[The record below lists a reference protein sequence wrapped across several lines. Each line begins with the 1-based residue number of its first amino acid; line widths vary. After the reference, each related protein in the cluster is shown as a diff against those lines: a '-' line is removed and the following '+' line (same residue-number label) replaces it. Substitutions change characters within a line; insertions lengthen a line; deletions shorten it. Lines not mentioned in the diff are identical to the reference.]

1 MLPSNPSVRLMLLA
15 ALVLPVS
22 LAALPA
28 HSAETHTFEAPDGA
42 YTFKFSQSL
51 RLKYEFADGT
61 GDVTGVGLSNP
72 TTGDVAVTFLGPRD
86 PDPFREVSEAT
97 QQAITDLFTKV
108 MAPLPGITLKTSSM
122 TTMLGQPAVDM
133 VFQNARTPFSKENPQ
148 IKRYIFTIANGQA
161 YNFECIYRA
170 EKAEQFAPAC
180 DLAAATVRLQ
190 DGAAKATDATTDND
204 EKVSPTAGSC
214 TKLELNKRTMEVT
227 ELTSDMLMKDQSP
240 AMIGR
245 VKKAHD
251 AAMTIDERAGNSPS
265 AQDCKDVDAIITT
278 LK

>member
-1 MLPSNPSVRLMLLA
+1 MLPSNTLVRVMVLA
-15 ALVLPVS
+15 ALALPAS

-28 HSAETHTFEAPDGA
+28 RSAETHTFKAPDGA
-42 YTFKFSQSL
+42 YTFKFSQDL

-72 TTGDVAVTFLGPRD
+72 TTGDVAITFLGPRD
-86 PDPFREVSEAT
+86 PDPFREVNEAT
-97 QQAITDLFTKV
+97 QQAITELFTKV
-108 MAPLPGITLKTSSM
+108 IAPLPGITLKTSSM
-122 TTMLGQPAVDM
+122 TTMLEQPAVDM
-133 VFQNARTPFSKENPQ
+133 VFQNARMPFNKEKPQ

-180 DLAAATVRLQ
+180 DLAVATVRLQ
-190 DGAAKATDATTDND
+190 DGAAQETDATTDND
-204 EKVSPTAGSC
+204 REVIPAAGSC
-214 TKLELNKRTMEVT
+214 TTLELNKRTMEVT
-227 ELTSDMLMKDQSP
+227 ELTSDMLMEDQSP
-240 AMIGR
+240 EMIGR

-251 AAMTIDERAGNSPS
+251 AAMTIDERAGDSPS
-265 AQDCKDVDAIITT
+265 AQDCKDVEAIITT